1 MIRLLSYNIR
11 FGGVGRENEILAA
24 IRTASP
30 DVVIF
35 QEATQPKV
43 IASLAEATG
52 MKTWD
57 ASPRRSVGF
66 MSRLELSGHSWQQ
79 PPGVRRAYLELV
91 LAGSG
96 TRIYGVHLS
105 PVHSNWTESWRAREL
120 KAMLAMLS
128 RRPGGFHVLT
138 GDFNTLAPGESF
150 DMHRLPPR
158 LRFLA
163 WIGGWTIRWQTI
175 QIMLDA
181 DYVDAFRRLHP
192 GESGHTFPTWDPHIR
207 LDYLFVP
214 RDSVERLRSCE
225 VLDGPQVKAASDHLP
240 LLAEVDAA

>member
-1 MIRLLSYNIR
+1 VIRLLSYNIR

-43 IASLAEATG
+43 IASLAEAMG

-66 MSRLELSGHSWQQ
+66 MSRLELSAHSWHR
-79 PPGVRRAYLELV
+79 PPGARRAYLELV

-105 PVHSNWTESWRAREL
+105 PVHSNWTESWRARDL

-128 RRPGGFHVLT
+128 RQAAGFHVLT

-181 DYVDAFRRLHP
+181 DYVDAWRLHP
-192 GESGHTFPTWDPHIR
+192 ESRVTPSRPGTPTFASTTCSCRETRSSGCGAAWC
-207 LDYLFVP
+207 
-214 RDSVERLRSCE
+214 SMALR
-225 VLDGPQVKAASDHLP
+225 
-240 LLAEVDAA
+240 

>member
-1 MIRLLSYNIR
+1 VIRLLSYNIR
-11 FGGVGRENEILAA
+11 FGGLGRENEILAA
-24 IRTASP
+24 IRSASP
-30 DVVIF
+30 DVVVF
-35 QEATQPKV
+35 QEATRPRV
-43 IASLAEATG
+43 IASLARGAG
-52 MKTWD
+52 MKTWG
-57 ASPRRSVGF
+57 ASSRHSVGF
-66 MSRLELSGHSWQQ
+66 MSRLELSGHSWHR

-91 LAGSG
+91 LARSG

-120 KAMLAMLS
+120 KAILARLARDS
-128 RRPGGFHVLT
+128 TGFHVLT

-150 DMHRLPPR
+150 DMRRLPPR

-181 DYVDAFRRLHP
+181 NYVDGFRRLHP

-214 RDSVERLRSCE
+214 RDSVERLRSCV

-240 LLAEVDAA
+240 LLAEVDTP